1 MSILSNI
8 LVNAPFKSTFVLG
21 SQVWEISFKEN
32 RNEEYNFDVCKISKD
47 SSGTETYHSM
57 LSKQIT
63 ESEIDMEFIIKMYSQ
78 FYSEYQKETFK
89 YVDDNISNNP
99 VIGSVSNIFSLENR

>member
-8 LVNAPFKSTFVLG
+8 LVNAPFKSKFVLG

-47 SSGTETYHSM
+47 SSGVETYHNM